1 MFCRVL
7 SVRSVFG
14 GQFRSVGLSQ
24 MRLEFVFIYL
34 SLTGNIL

>member
-14 GQFRSVGLSQ
+14 GQSPEGEGREEQCAFL
-24 MRLEFVFIYL
+24 FIYL